1 MAKEKLGLMD
11 FVTLAKSGWTPETV
25 NNVLDRMEK
34 LPDEKETEGDKDIP
48 EDSNDSS
55 ENEGS
60 EGAESNNSSDSII
73 EALKK
78 ENETLKSDNET
89 LKSDL
94 AAAQAANRNADNS
107 GKDSKT
113 VDEMVDDIFKEFY

>member
-34 LPDEKETEGDKDIP
+34 LPDEKETEGDEDIP
-48 EDSNDSS
+48 EDSNDTS
-55 ENEGS
+55 ENEGGEDS
-60 EGAESNNSSDSII
+60 ASNNSSDSII

-78 ENETLKSDNET
+78 ENET

>member
-11 FVTLAKSGWTPETV
+11 FVALAKSGWTPETV
-25 NNVLDRMEK
+25 NKVLDRMEK
-34 LPDEKETEGDKDIP
+34 LPDEKETEGDEDIP
-48 EDSNDSS
+48 EDSNDTS
-55 ENEGS
+55 ENEGC
-60 EGAESNNSSDSII
+60 ENAASNNTSDSII

-107 GKDSKT
+107 NKDSKT
-113 VDEMVDDIFKEFY
+113 IDEMVDDIFKEFY

>member
-34 LPDEKETEGDKDIP
+34 IPDEKETEGDEDIP
-48 EDSNDSS
+48 EDSDNPS
-55 ENEGS
+55 EDEGG
-60 EGAESNNSSDSII
+60 EDAASNNSSDSII

-78 ENETLKSDNET
+78 DNEALKKDNVT

-107 GKDSKT
+107 GKESKT
-113 VDEMVDDIFKEFY
+113 IDEMVNDIFKEYY

>member
-34 LPDEKETEGDKDIP
+34 LPDEKETEGDEDVP
-48 EDSNDSS
+48 EDSGDSS
-55 ENEGS
+55 EDEGS
-60 EGAESNNSSDSII
+60 ENSASGNTSDSII
-73 EALKK
+73 ETLKK

-107 GKDSKT
+107 GNGSKT